1 MGTEPSRAG
10 AIEKGPQMAKCRIL
24 VVDDYEPYR
33 RLVRSLVQERHDLQ
47 IVGEASDGL
56 ECVQKARELEPNLIL
71 LDIGL
76 PGING
81 IQAARRLRDLV
92 PKAKV
97 LFLSI
102 ESSADVVREAL
113 NSGGSAYVNKGHA
126 VQDLLPAI
134 DIVLKGGRFV
144 GNGLEEPEPIE
155 TPAAPVHQHEMVI
168 CGSGPALVESFQDFI
183 AAALVAEKPTI
194 LIATRPRLDDVLQ
207 RLSASGI
214 DVAAATES
222 GSLILSDVA
231 EVLSAVM
238 VNGLPD
244 RLRFAEAANDILQ
257 KAARAAKGDPVRVA
271 ACGEISPTL
280 WAEGKTDAALL
291 CERLWDAVG
300 KEYELDTLCA
310 YPASDLG
317 DRGKDREKDRAVK
330 ILCGIHSVVHR
341 R

>member
-1 MGTEPSRAG
+1 
-10 AIEKGPQMAKCRIL
+10 MAKCRIL

-33 RLVRSLVQERHDLQ
+33 QLVRSIVQERRDLQ
-47 IVGEASDGL
+47 IVGEASGGL
-56 ECVQKARELEPNLIL
+56 ECVQKARKLEPNLVL

-76 PGING
+76 PQING

-113 NSGGSAYVNKGHA
+113 KSGGSAYVNKSHA
-126 VQDLLPAI
+126 VRELLPAI
-134 DIVLKGGRFV
+134 DVVLKGGRFI
-144 GNGLEEPEPIE
+144 GSGLGEPGLIE
-155 TPAAPVHQHEMVI
+155 TPAEPVHQHEMVI
-168 CGSGPALVESFQDFI
+168 YGSGPAFVESLRDFI
-183 AAALVAEKPTI
+183 AASLAAEKPTI
-194 LIATRPRLDDVLQ
+194 VIATRPRLDAVLQ
-207 RLSASGI
+207 RLSASGTN
-214 DVAAATES
+214 VAAATEN
-222 GSLILSDVA
+222 GRLILSEVA

-244 RLRFAEAANDILQ
+244 RLRFAKAANDILQ
-257 KAARAAKGDPVRVA
+257 KAARAAKGDPVRIA

-291 CERLWDAVG
+291 WERLWDGVR
-300 KEYELDTLCA
+300 KEYDLDTLCA
-310 YPASDLG
+310 YPASDLD
-317 DRGKDREKDRAVK
+317 DRGKDREKDRAVE
-330 ILCGIHSVVHR
+330 ILYGIHSAVHR

>member
-1 MGTEPSRAG
+1 
-10 AIEKGPQMAKCRIL
+10 MAKCRIL

-33 RLVRSLVQERHDLQ
+33 RLVRSLVQERPDLQ

-113 NSGGSAYVNKGHA
+113 NSGGSGYVNKGHA
-126 VQDLLPAI
+126 AQELLPAI
-134 DIVLKGGRFV
+134 GIVLKGGRFV
-144 GNGLEEPEPIE
+144 GSGLEEPELIE
-155 TPAAPVHQHEMVI
+155 KPAGTPPAPVHQHEMVI
-168 CGSGPALVESFQDFI
+168 YRSGQAFEESLHDFI
-183 AAALVAEKPTI
+183 AAALAAEKPTI
-194 LIATRPRLDDVLQ
+194 VVATRPRLDAVLQ

-214 DVAAATES
+214 DVAAATEN
-222 GSLILSDVA
+222 GSLILSEVA

-244 RLRFAEAANDILQ
+244 RRRFAKAANDILH
-257 KAARAAKGDPVRVA
+257 KAARSAKGDPARIA
-271 ACGEISPTL
+271 ACGEISPVL

-291 CERLWDAVG
+291 FERLWDGVG
-300 KEYELDTLCA
+300 KEYELDTLCG

-330 ILCGIHSVVHR
+330 ILCGIHSAVHHR
-341 R
+341 